1 MFSASFLL
9 APYFKW
15 SVQILNV
22 HALRFKTIYK
32 TIHLQFYVIYLER
45 NLTNASIITLLV
57 ASWQSRNS
65 FSKRC
70 LVCSCAVENY
80 TAACVTHEMCV
91 KLIVELYI
99 SIDST
104 FYVKKYFVIVL
115 SIYSSQF
122 CFVLH
127 KNAYNCLFL

>member
-1 MFSASFLL
+1 M
-9 APYFKW
+9 
-15 SVQILNV
+15 
-22 HALRFKTIYK
+22 
-32 TIHLQFYVIYLER
+32 
-45 NLTNASIITLLV
+45 TNASIITLLV
-57 ASWQSRNS
+57 TSWQSKNS

-80 TAACVTHEMCV
+80 TVACVTHGMCV

-99 SIDST
+99 PIDST

-127 KNAYNCLFL
+127 KNAYNCFSFCNVLAFRPSYNSKILWALVF